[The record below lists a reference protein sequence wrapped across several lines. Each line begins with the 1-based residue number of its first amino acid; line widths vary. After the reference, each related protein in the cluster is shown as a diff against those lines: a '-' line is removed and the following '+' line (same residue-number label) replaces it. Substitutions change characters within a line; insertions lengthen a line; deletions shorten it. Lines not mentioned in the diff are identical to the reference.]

1 MDTSKITN
9 VLIFK
14 DGYYYL
20 TILSPQVSY
29 EEITNNII
37 MKPMS
42 EVYEIVPKEWEI
54 NNGFEFASDA
64 YAYLA
69 RLQNTSVG
77 ALATVGVG
85 GNVGKK
91 D

>member
-1 MDTSKITN
+1 MDASKITN

-20 TILSPQVSY
+20 TI
-29 EEITNNII
+29 NR
-37 MKPMS
+37 
-42 EVYEIVPKEWEI
+42 IVPDSRGYPLGGYSEKTIKEDYQIVPEEWEI
-54 NNGFEFASDA
+54 NNGFEFPGDA

-69 RLQNTSVG
+69 QLQRTTVG

-85 GNVGKK
+85 GRKI
-91 D
+91 